1 MNIAVVGGGKRCKRL
16 MEVIESHSFEEIL
29 PKVVVVADIDV
40 KAPGYLKAQKQGLYV
55 TRDYND
61 FFQREDIDLI
71 IELTGS
77 MEIYNDILKKKS
89 FDVRAIST
97 RTAQLFWEIS
107 RVSSLQK
114 KCSEKLQETRTMYH
128 TVINQLIQEDILV
141 IGADHR
147 IIDINENLLKK
158 LGLRR
163 EDAIGRFCYEIT
175 HRQNMPCT
183 GDKHPCPLTQT
194 LETESP
200 SQTTHVHQDKDNR
213 EIFYSISTYPLV
225 ENGKVTG
232 AIEISRDITKDINV
246 QKVMMQQE
254 KLASIG
260 RLSAGVAHEINNP
273 LTTILTSAML
283 IQEDLDSKD
292 PIHQEL
298 ETIASEALRCRKIV
312 SNLLDFARQ
321 KQPKKEF
328 NDINRI
334 VEETALLLNKQAA
347 FRDISLEQHLGGN
360 IPQILLDKDQIQQA
374 LINLALNAIEATAP
388 GGRVAFSTRYFSKGR
403 VVEIGISDTGS
414 GISPDILDKIIDPFF
429 TTKDTGNGLGLAIT
443 HGIVE
448 QHGGMLDVMS
458 EVGHGSCFFIRF
470 PVASGEQNEG

>member
-1 MNIAVVGGGKRCKRL
+1 MNIAVVGGGERCKRL
-16 MEVIESHSFEEIL
+16 MAVIESHRFEEIL
-29 PKVVVVADIDV
+29 PKVVAVADINV
-40 KAPGYLKAQKQGLYV
+40 KAPGYLRAQEQGLCV

-61 FFQREDIDLI
+61 FFKRNDIDLI

-77 MEIYNDILKKKS
+77 MEIYNDILNKKS

-97 RTAQLFWEIS
+97 GTAQLFWEIS

-114 KCSEKLQETRTMYH
+114 KCSEKLQETQAMYQ
-128 TVINQLIQEDILV
+128 TLINQLIQEDIMV

-147 IIDINENLLKK
+147 IIDINESLLQK
-158 LGLRR
+158 LGLQRK
-163 EDAIGRFCYEIT
+163 DAIGRFCYEIT
-175 HRQNMPCT
+175 HRQSLPCV
-183 GDKHPCPLTQT
+183 GDDHPCPLTQT
-194 LETESP
+194 LETENP
-200 SQTTHVHQDKDNR
+200 SQTTHVHKDKDNR
-213 EIFYSISTYPLV
+213 EVFYSISTYPLV

-232 AIEISRDITKDINV
+232 AIEISRDITKDIRV

-273 LTTILTSAML
+273 LTTILTTAML
-283 IQEDLDSKD
+283 IQEDIESTD
-292 PIHQEL
+292 PMHQEL

-312 SNLLDFARQ
+312 SSLLDFARQ
-321 KQPKKEF
+321 KQPKKEL

-334 VEETALLLNKQAA
+334 VEETAVLINKQAA
-347 FRDISLEQHLGGN
+347 FRDITLEQQIGDN
-360 IPQILLDKDQIQQA
+360 IPQLRMDKDQIQQA

-388 GGRVAFSTRYFSKGR
+388 GGRVAFATRYISKGR
-403 VVEIGISDTGS
+403 VIEIAVSDTGS
-414 GISPDILDKIIDPFF
+414 GISPDILDNIIDPFF
-429 TTKDTGNGLGLAIT
+429 TTKETGNGLGLAIT

-458 EVGHGSCFFIRF
+458 EVGRGSCFFIRF
-470 PVASGEQNEG
+470 PVANGEQNEG

>member
-1 MNIAVVGGGKRCKRL
+1 MNIAIVGGGERCKRL
-16 MEVIESHSFEEIL
+16 MEVIESHSFEEIS
-29 PKVVVVADIDV
+29 PKVLAVADIDV
-40 KAPGYLKAQKQGLYV
+40 KAPGYLKAKNQGLCV
-55 TRDYND
+55 TTDYHD
-61 FFQREDIDLI
+61 FFSCKDIELI

-114 KCSEKLQETRTMYH
+114 KCSEKLQETQAMYH

-147 IIDINENLLKK
+147 IIDINESLLKK

-163 EDAIGRFCYEIT
+163 KDAIGRFCYEIT
-175 HRQNMPCT
+175 HRQDKPCS
-183 GDKHPCPLTQT
+183 GDNHPCPLTQT
-194 LETESP
+194 LETECP

-246 QKVMMQQE
+246 QKTMMQQE

-273 LTTILTSAML
+273 LTTILTTAL
-283 IQEDLDSKD
+283 LVQEDLDSKD

-334 VEETALLLNKQAA
+334 IEETALLLNKQAA
-347 FRDISLEQHLGGN
+347 FHDITLEQHLGVN

-374 LINLALNAIEATAP
+374 LINLVLNAVEATAS
-388 GGRVAFSTRYFSKGR
+388 GGRVAFSTRYIPKGR
-403 VVEIGISDTGS
+403 VVEIGVSDTGS

-429 TTKDTGNGLGLAIT
+429 TTKDNGNGLGLAIT

-470 PVASGEQNEG
+470 PVAIGEQNDG

>member
-1 MNIAVVGGGKRCKRL
+1 MNIAVVGGGERCKRL

-29 PKVVVVADIDV
+29 PKVVAVADINV
-40 KAPGYLKAQKQGLYV
+40 KAPGYLKAQEQGLCV
-55 TRDYND
+55 TCDYND
-61 FFQREDIDLI
+61 FFQRNDIDLI
-71 IELTGS
+71 VELSGS
-77 MEIYNDILKKKS
+77 MDIYNDILKKKS

-97 RTAQLFWEIS
+97 GITELFWEIS

-114 KCSEKLQETRTMYH
+114 KCSEKLQETRAMYQ
-128 TVINQLIQEDILV
+128 TLINQLIQEDIMV

-147 IIDINENLLKK
+147 IIDINESLLEK
-158 LGLRR
+158 LGLQRQ
-163 EDAIGRFCYEIT
+163 DAIGRFCYEIT
-175 HRQNMPCT
+175 HRQSLPCT

-194 LETESP
+194 LETENP
-200 SQTTHVHQDKDNR
+200 SQTTHVHQNKDNR

-246 QKVMMQQE
+246 QKVMMKQE

-273 LTTILTSAML
+273 LTTILTTAML
-283 IQEDLDSKD
+283 IQEDIDSKD
-292 PIHQEL
+292 PMYQEL

-312 SNLLDFARQ
+312 SSLLDFARQ
-321 KQPKKEF
+321 KQAKKEL

-334 VEETALLLNKQAA
+334 VEETAVLLNKQAA
-347 FRDISLEQHLGGN
+347 FRDITLEQQLGDD
-360 IPQILLDKDQIQQA
+360 IPPFRMDKDQIQQA
-374 LINLALNAIEATAP
+374 LINLALNAIEATAS
-388 GGRVAFSTRYFSKGR
+388 GGRVAFATRYISKGR
-403 VVEIGISDTGS
+403 MIEIAVSDTGS
-414 GISPDILDKIIDPFF
+414 GISPDILDNIIDPFF
-429 TTKDTGNGLGLAIT
+429 TTKETGNGLGLAIT

-470 PVASGEQNEG
+470 PVVNGEPDEG